1 MQKQYSGAKKKKKKR
16 RASCIIEIIDPQGV
30 RCVLISKQR
39 GDHYDMI
46 PGGGIDR
53 GEPPIVAAIREVNE
67 ETTLHTEA
75 IIKLFDHESQ
85 YTQHLVFLI
94 QTEGSDFEPRDDVE
108 DLWLLP
114 IYECRDLSKY
124 DQLSRSTK
132 HILTQYFEWRE
143 GHNFTFPSPPK
154 SIEDISS

>member
-1 MQKQYSGAKKKKKKR
+1 MQKQYSGAKKKKKR
-16 RASCIIEIIDPQGV
+16 RASCIIEITDPQGGL
-30 RCVLISKQR
+30 CVLISKQR

-67 ETTLHTEA
+67 ETTLRTEG
-75 IIKLFDHESQ
+75 IIKLFNHESQ

-94 QTEGSDFEPRDDVE
+94 QTEGRDYEPRDDVE

-114 IYECRDLSKY
+114 VSECRDLSKY
-124 DQLSRSTK
+124 QQLSRSTK
-132 HILTQYFEWRE
+132 YILTQYFEWRE
-143 GHNFTFPSPPK
+143 RHDLTFPSLPK
-154 SIEDISS
+154 SVEET